1 MTCQIR
7 KVYHPRCYLSSHVL
21 VGLLVYIEYTNIARV
36 KKIYASKNNLLTYS
50 LHTLLMYLWL
60 ILGLLSYN
68 RTNVIMSRPVYI
80 E

>member
-1 MTCQIR
+1 M
-7 KVYHPRCYLSSHVL
+7 
-21 VGLLVYIEYTNIARV
+21 V

-68 RTNVIMSRPVYI
+68 RTNVMMSRPVYI